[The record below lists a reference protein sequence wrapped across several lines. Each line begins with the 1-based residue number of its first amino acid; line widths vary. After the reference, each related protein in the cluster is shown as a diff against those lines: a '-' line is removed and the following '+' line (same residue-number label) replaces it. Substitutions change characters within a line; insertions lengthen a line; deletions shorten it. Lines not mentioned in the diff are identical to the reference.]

1 MFWSVTYMPYR
12 EAVEGLIELP
22 EAKGRGWL
30 AVVDEVRTVSAK
42 QLRQLALEA
51 PIKAPDIVLPRT
63 PAVFDVEAARRYFS
77 NSWVPVEV
85 PVEELRAV
93 MPGGVVSRRAWRVG
107 ISPLIVDVFEG
118 GMMAKLTSVGEGL
131 CLALAEDGAD
141 KRLATI
147 SVERKIHVCHCAE
160 FAEKGFCK
168 HLLLATFH
176 FHEAILDRW
185 GKLLSSPTPEE
196 WLESFTLAQ
205 QHQHRRTMLC
215 NWLYYF
221 TKECYARLEF
231 KAGKYRFQ
239 NSVKKA
245 IRQMEV
251 NA

>member
-1 MFWSVTYMPYR
+1 MSFR
-12 EAVEGLIELP
+12 DAVEGLIELP
-22 EAKGRGWL
+22 EAKASGWL
-30 AVVDEVRTVSAK
+30 AVVDELHTVSAR

-51 PIKAPDIVLPRT
+51 PLKAPDIVVPKSAR
-63 PAVFDVEAARRYFS
+63 AFDVEAARRYFS
-77 NSWVPVEV
+77 DGWVPVEV
-85 PVEELRAV
+85 SVEELRAV
-93 MPGGVVSRRAWRVG
+93 MPSGVVSRRAWRVG
-107 ISPLIVDVFEG
+107 ISPLIVEVFEG
-118 GMMAKLTSVGEGL
+118 GLAAKLASVGEGVH
-131 CLALAEDGAD
+131 LALAEDGAE
-141 KRLATI
+141 KRLATV
-147 SVERKIHVCHCAE
+147 SVERKIHVCHCAD

-168 HLLLATFH
+168 HLLLAVFH

-185 GKLLSSPTPEE
+185 GKLLASPPEE
-196 WLESFTLAQ
+196 WLESFKLAQ

-251 NA
+251 KT